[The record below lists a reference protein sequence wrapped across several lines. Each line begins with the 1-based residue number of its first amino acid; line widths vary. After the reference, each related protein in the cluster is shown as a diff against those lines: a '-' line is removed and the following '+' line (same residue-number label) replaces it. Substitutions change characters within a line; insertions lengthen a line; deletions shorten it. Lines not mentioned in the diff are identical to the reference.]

1 MKRRTLVIVSIFLI
15 VSIAGLSQI
24 FRKSMI
30 TNSKENLKDKIEN
43 KNNFSKRFRIVN
55 NSWNNIYNERSS
67 NLFSLLNF
75 KCKSNKTSTLSTNTT
90 RYQIPIRRSFN
101 RSNA

>member
-43 KNNFSKRFRIVN
+43 KNNKAKELKKIMSQ
-55 NSWNNIYNERSS
+55 E
-67 NLFSLLNF
+67 NL
-75 KCKSNKTSTLSTNTT
+75 TGT
-90 RYQIPIRRSFN
+90 
-101 RSNA
+101 